1 MDGRALTFADA
12 TSAHFDAIFRL
23 EREGRGSCVGAL
35 TEGLALDE
43 AVRRGHYVI
52 VALEM
57 LGYAVDAVTMERA
70 L

>member
-1 MDGRALTFADA
+1 MDGPALIFADA
-12 TSAHFDAIFRL
+12 TSVHFDAIFRV
-23 EREGRGSCVGAL
+23 ERESG
-35 TEGLALDE
+35 
-43 AVRRGHYVI
+43 GHDVI